1 MKEDNKKQKK
11 KSQSKTAWLVTV
23 FVASL
28 LVSASF
34 SFLSQKLLGGGSM
47 FAGFVVLL
55 AIIAIG
61 MLFDMLGVSVTA
73 ADEKPFHSMASR
85 KVPGATEAIRL
96 LRNAGKVSSI
106 CCDIVGDICG
116 VISGA
121 AAALIAVEAFTK
133 LQSLPL
139 TLLQLLLSALV
150 ASLTITGKA
159 YCKYIAL
166 DNSTGIVHGA
176 AKVIHFFKTIFHKKH
191 QSNHL

>member
-23 FVASL
+23 FIASL

-34 SFLSQKLLGGGSM
+34 SFFSQKLLGGGSM

-61 MLFDMLGVSVTA
+61 ILFDMLGVSVTA

-133 LQSLPL
+133 LHRRRLREGSR
-139 TLLQLLLSALV
+139 AGN
-150 ASLTITGKA
+150 GKTPGPRGRA
-159 YCKYIAL
+159 GNGKTPGPGGEE
-166 DNSTGIVHGA
+166 DN
-176 AKVIHFFKTIFHKKH
+176 
-191 QSNHL
+191 